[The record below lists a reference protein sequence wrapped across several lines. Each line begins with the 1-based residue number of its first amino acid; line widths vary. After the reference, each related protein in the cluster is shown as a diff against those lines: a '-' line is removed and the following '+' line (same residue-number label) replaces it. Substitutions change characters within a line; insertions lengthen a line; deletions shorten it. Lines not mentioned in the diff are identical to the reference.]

1 MNLEI
6 TPMKT
11 THQQSLLA
19 TALVSALAFSPAQA
33 QQAPQPKTAAQ
44 VRAPVRGQI
53 MTEEYARITG
63 QFAYMWAWPMMNM
76 HNRRNAFDKVPEP
89 IMLGVVPAAP
99 VNHMAMLTGYID
111 PAQRIVAT
119 PNQDVVYGVSI
130 LSLDREP
137 VVVQVPDFG
146 KRFWVYQL
154 ADQRTNSFGQLG
166 AMYGSKPGFYLLV
179 RPDWKGEKPKGFQA
193 VLRSPTVVGA
203 VVPRIFLDDVTADH
217 QAIQPLLTQINAYP
231 LSKFTGKV
239 QTRDWSKLPVIPTK
253 TEGATETKWVLPD
266 TFFAQLPKVLDE
278 VPPMPGEEAI
288 YAQVRALLQSAQT
301 NPKIMDALKKAA
313 QETEANLF
321 APLFNWRNQGLPLAH
336 GWTKMANCSIWG
348 SDYMTRASAA
358 KANIFCNAP
367 SETTYFAL
375 DLDAKGERLNGDKN
389 YTITFAKGQTPPVK
403 GFWSLTMYN
412 EHHFF
417 EPNSINRYSVGTKNK
432 DLKLAADGSLT
443 IYISN
448 TAPIDAA
455 QRANWLPAP
464 KGDFSL
470 YIRSY
475 WPEAAITQGLWTPPQ
490 VVTVK

>member
-1 MNLEI
+1 
-6 TPMKT
+6 MKT
-11 THQQSLLA
+11 KALLISLCC
-19 TALVSALAFSPAQA
+19 ALAFSTTVPAQ
-33 QQAPQPKTAAQ
+33 QVLQPQTAAE
-44 VRAPVRGQI
+44 VPSPVPGQI
-53 MTEEYARITG
+53 MTEEYAKIVG
-63 QFAYMWAWPMMNM
+63 QFTYMWAWPMVNL

-99 VNHMAMLTGYID
+99 VNQMAMLTDYID
-111 PAQRIVAT
+111 PAERIVAT
-119 PNQDVVYGVSI
+119 PNQDVVYGVAV

-154 ADQRTNSFGQLG
+154 ADQRTNTFGSLG

-179 RPDWKGEKPKGFQA
+179 GPDWKGEKPKGFQA
-193 VLRSPTVVGA
+193 VLRSPTVVGG
-203 VVPRIFLDDVTADH
+203 VFPRVFMDDTPGDR
-217 QAIQPLLTQINAYP
+217 QAIQPLLSQINAYP
-231 LSKFTGKV
+231 LSKFTGKT
-239 QTRDWSKLPVIPTK
+239 QARDWSKLPVVPSK
-253 TEGATETKWVLPD
+253 ANGSAETKWVIPE

-288 YAQVRALLQSAQT
+288 YAQVRALLQTARA
-301 NPKIMDALKKAA
+301 NPKIMETLNRVA
-313 QETEANLF
+313 QETETKLF
-321 APLFNWRNQGLPLAH
+321 APLFNWRNQGIPLAH

-367 SETTYFAL
+367 HETTYFAL
-375 DLDAKGERLNGDKN
+375 DLDPNGLRLSGGKS
-389 YTITFAKGQTPPVK
+389 YTITFAKDQTPPVK
-403 GFWSLTMYN
+403 GFWSLTIYN

-432 DLKLAADGSLT
+432 DLSLAADGSMT

-448 TAPIDAA
+448 EAPTDLA
-455 QRANWLPAP
+455 QKANWLPAP

-475 WPEAAITQGLWTPPQ
+475 WPQAAITEGKWTPPQ
-490 VVTVK
+490 IDTVK

>member
-1 MNLEI
+1 L
-6 TPMKT
+6 KT
-11 THQQSLLA
+11 KHTLRLL
-19 TALVSALAFSPAQA
+19 TVALVCAVTVTTAQA
-33 QQAPQPKTAAQ
+33 QQVSQPKTAAE
-44 VRAPVRGQI
+44 VPVPVPGQI
-53 MTEEYARITG
+53 MTEEYARVIG

-76 HNRRNAFDKVPEP
+76 HNRRDAFDKVTEP
-89 IMLGVVPAAP
+89 VMLGVAPAAP
-99 VNHMAMLTGYID
+99 VNYMGMLTDYID
-111 PAQRIVAT
+111 PAERIVAT
-119 PNQDVVYGVSI
+119 PNQDVVYGISI

-137 VVVQVPDFG
+137 VVLQVPDFG

-154 ADQRTNSFGQLG
+154 ADQRTNTFASLG
-166 AMYGSKPGFYLLV
+166 AMYSSKPGFYLLV
-179 RPDWKGEKPKGFQA
+179 GPNWKGEKPKGIQA
-193 VLRSPTVVGA
+193 VLRSPTVVGG
-203 VVPRIFLDDVTADH
+203 VFPRVFADDAPADH
-217 QAIQPLLTQINAYP
+217 KAIQPLINQINAYP
-231 LSKFTGKV
+231 LSKFTGKM
-239 QTRDWSKLPVIPTK
+239 QTRDWSKLPVIPSTGDG
-253 TEGATETKWVLPD
+253 TAETKWVVPE

-288 YAQVRALLQSAQT
+288 YGQVRALLQTAQA
-301 NPKIMDALKKAA
+301 NPKIMETLKKVA
-313 QETEANLF
+313 QETEEKLF
-321 APLFNWRNQGLPLAH
+321 GPLFNWRNQGLPLAH

-367 SETTYFAL
+367 NETTYFAL
-375 DLDAKGERLNGDKN
+375 DLDPTGMRLNGVKS

-417 EPNSINRYSVGTKNK
+417 EPNSIKRYSVGTKNK

-443 IYISN
+443 IYMSSE
-448 TAPIDAA
+448 APTDAA

-475 WPEAAITQGLWTPPQ
+475 WPKAEITEGKWTPPQ
-490 VVTVK
+490 VELVK